1 MMMEDVY
8 AWRAAQPLYRISPET
23 IEKAQLDIL
32 NPAKQDFL
40 HKEPRW
46 ARFPASGAAGRHA
59 CPDFRGSSAGRG
71 ANG

>member
-40 HKEPRW
+40 HKEPR
-46 ARFPASGAAGRHA
+46 
-59 CPDFRGSSAGRG
+59 
-71 ANG
+71 